1 MSFEELYTAGEHSES
16 AMHIVFKR
24 NKFHKQLPSN
34 TKYVVTRDGEVYNL
48 LTGRRL
54 PVMTDGK
61 NKGAV
66 VIGSK
71 TRAISSILKETYGE

>member
-16 AMHIVFKR
+16 AMHIVFKL

-54 PVMTDGK
+54 PEVS
-61 NKGAV
+61 KGTV

-71 TRAISSILKETYGE
+71 NRAISTILKETYGE